1 MIEQKRYSLKIIGRV
16 QGVFYR
22 ASSKNKALE
31 LGIEG
36 WVSNHPDGSVRMEIQ
51 GEKETLSS
59 FLEWAEEGPIHSRVD
74 HIELEELPLSNL
86 PEREFEIRRN

>member
-1 MIEQKRYSLKIIGRV
+1 MIDQKRYSLKITGRV

-51 GEKETLSS
+51 GNEETLSS
-59 FLEWAEEGPIHSRVD
+59 FLDWAKEGSVHSRVD
-74 HIELEELPLSNL
+74 HIEKEELPLSVL
-86 PEREFEIRRN
+86 PEKEFEIRRN